1 MPVLCL
7 VLWKNRAQSCLHGA
21 EVGSGASICPVVSV
35 IAARLKRKKKKNQS
49 KPTLYVEGRPKG
61 SPNPLRKGHSSAER
75 LECISVGQPQSPSS
89 ALSAAAQTTCTGGEP
104 RAGALL
110 RQYNGELCEHELLH
124 CTVLCHKESGGQWT
138 HSTPKLSPPALGHYP
153 I

>member
-1 MPVLCL
+1 MFSALEKQSTVLPP
-7 VLWKNRAQSCLHGA
+7 WGRSGQWGQYMSCCFCYCSKT
-21 EVGSGASICPVVSV
+21 E
-35 IAARLKRKKKKNQS
+35 RKKTQS
-49 KPTLYVEGRPKG
+49 KPTLYAEGRPKG

-89 ALSAAAQTTCTGGEP
+89 ALSAPAQTTCTGGEP